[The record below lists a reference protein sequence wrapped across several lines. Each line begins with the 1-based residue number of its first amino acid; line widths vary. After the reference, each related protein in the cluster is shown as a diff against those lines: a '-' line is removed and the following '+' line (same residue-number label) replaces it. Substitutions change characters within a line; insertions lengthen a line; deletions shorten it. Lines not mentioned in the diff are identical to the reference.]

1 MLLHSGLE
9 CKVFWPE
16 VEKKVNIMSPTTGCG
31 GAAAA
36 GPVVLRLRAEAGVAA
51 AGCGGAAAAGCSG
64 AAAAGCGGAAAAGCS
79 GAAPAGCGGAAAAG
93 LRLRAAGC
101 GLRRGCSCGAAGL
114 RAAAGLQRRCS
125 MMMTAAKPM
134 QAKTFVMG
142 PSMHE
147 KTISTIDRRT
157 ADQRGVR

>member
-31 GAAAA
+31 DAAAA

-64 AAAAGCGGAAAAGCS
+64 
-79 GAAPAGCGGAAAAG
+79 PAAAG

-101 GLRRGCSCGAAGL
+101 GGCSCGAAGL

>member
-1 MLLHSGLE
+1 MITWWGSRYRMLLHSGLE

-16 VEKKVNIMSPTTGCG
+16 VEKKVNIVSPTTGCG

-36 GPVVLRLRAEAGVAA
+36 GPVVLRLRAEAGVAD

-64 AAAAGCGGAAAAGCS
+64 DAAAGSGGATAEGRS
-79 GAAPAGCGGAAAAG
+79 GDATTGCGGAAAAG
-93 LRLRAAGC
+93 L
-101 GLRRGCSCGAAGL
+101 
-114 RAAAGLQRRCS
+114 AAGLQRRCS